1 MVKLQIIRPIQVKA
15 RVTEGLKVRLAAE
28 LQDAIRQIDAE
39 MTELD
44 SQAKRATLTATTL
57 SPQQQLQLRQLVES
71 EKQKRNAEKQ
81 ELLERIKQVGDL
93 PLGSEISQ
101 GTVNA
106 MAEVGVGDDWDR
118 LFKVEVLVEDGKVV
132 AIRRG

>member
-1 MVKLQIIRPIQVKA
+1 MKLQIIRPIQVKA

-39 MTELD
+39 MNELD

-106 MAEVGVGDDWDR
+106 TAEVGVGDDWDR

-132 AIRRG
+132 AVRRG